1 MVGMADLAAKEKK
14 SADAKQAEV
23 NTALWKG
30 LILPLQHKIYVETNK
45 FTNKQDE

>member
-1 MVGMADLAAKEKK
+1 MANPAAKEKK

-30 LILPLQHKIYVETNK
+30 LILPLQQKIYVETNI
-45 FTNKQDE
+45 FTYQQDE